1 MSPMNRAPDGATIG
15 ERGRMS
21 ENPRTGRFC
30 DTLDALAG
38 AQWFLASTWQADT
51 G

>member
-1 MSPMNRAPDGATIG
+1 LFDFRHLNNVTRKNAHTL
-15 ERGRMS
+15 RR
-21 ENPRTGRFC
+21 C
-30 DTLDALAG
+30 YDTLDALAG